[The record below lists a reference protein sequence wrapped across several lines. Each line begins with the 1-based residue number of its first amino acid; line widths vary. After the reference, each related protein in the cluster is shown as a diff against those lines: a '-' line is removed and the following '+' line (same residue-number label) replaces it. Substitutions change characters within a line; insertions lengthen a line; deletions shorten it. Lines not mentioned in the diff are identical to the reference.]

1 VPKANATTLDFTAPT
16 AESPKAEIGRLDF
29 ELTYDAASKTINGT
43 ATLYLVLLGSD
54 PLVAG
59 ALKDGRQFAITGQ
72 RVEAP

>member
-43 ATLYLVLLGSD
+43 ATLYLVPLGSD

-59 ALKDGRQFAITGQ
+59 ALKDGRQFAT
-72 RVEAP
+72 P